1 MMSFYVPENM
11 NWLRATLPLRLASGV
26 KWAVIQAYSPL
37 NRVIRLE
44 PEKRTSGRVLIS
56 YYVRPYLLDLAKPI
70 PKSHPV
76 YWHASYWASTEMA
89 RSFLERGY
97 AVDVIDCTNTKFIPR
112 DTYEIFLDCRHNM
125 ERLTPLLPKECL
137 KIFHIDVAH
146 SLFHN
151 AAECQRLLA
160 LQRRRGVTLRNR
172 RFETP
177 NLGIEYA
184 DCATV
189 MGNEFTMN
197 TFRYANKP
205 MYPIPGTGSHSV
217 LYEWPEGKN
226 FEDCRRSYLWLG
238 SDAFVRKGLDLV
250 LDVFARMPQ
259 YRLSVCGPVHED
271 QDFVSAYHK
280 ELFETPNIRTIG
292 WVDVGSREFA
302 DITTQCI
309 GLICPSCCEGQ
320 CGAVITCLHAG
331 LIPIASYESGVDLN
345 GFGVTLMDCSIEE
358 ITRSI
363 EMISSLP
370 AAELQTMARKGWEY
384 ARENHSRDC
393 FAREWRRAL
402 GAILEEHV
410 AHRAT
415 ASVTVG

>member
-1 MMSFYVPENM
+1 MMSFRVPENAS
-11 NWLRATLPLRLASGV
+11 WIKATRPYRLAHGI
-26 KWAVIQAYSPL
+26 KRAVIEAYSPL
-37 NRVIRLE
+37 NRVIRLG

-56 YYVRPYLLDLAKPI
+56 FYIQPYLLDSAKPI
-70 PKSHPV
+70 PRDHPY
-76 YWHASYWASTEMA
+76 YWHASYWECTEMA

-97 AVDVIDCTNTKFIPR
+97 AVDVISWENDRFIPR

-125 ERLTPLLPKECL
+125 ERLAPLLPKECL
-137 KIFHIDVAH
+137 KIFHVDLAH
-146 SLFHN
+146 MVFHN
-151 AAECQRLLA
+151 AAESQRLLA

-172 RFETP
+172 RFEPP

-189 MGNEFTMN
+189 LGNEFTMN
-197 TFRYANKP
+197 TYRYANKS
-205 MYPIPGTGSHSV
+205 MYPIPLSQPV

-226 FEDCRRSYLWLG
+226 FEDFRRSYLWLG
-238 SDAFVRKGLDLV
+238 SGGLVRKGLDLV

-259 YRLSVCGPVHED
+259 YRLTVCGPVHEE
-271 QDFVSAYHK
+271 QDFVSAYYK

-292 WVDVGSREFA
+292 WVDFGSREFA

-309 GLICPSCCEGQ
+309 GLIYPSCCEGQ

-331 LIPIASYESGVDLN
+331 LIPIASYESGVDLD

-370 AAELQTMARKGWEY
+370 AAELHTMARKGWEY
-384 ARENHSRDC
+384 AQENHSRDC
-393 FAREWRRAL
+393 FAREWRRVL
-402 GAILEEHV
+402 GAMLEKHV
-410 AHRAT
+410 ANRAT
-415 ASVTVG
+415 ASITVR